1 MLELRGMF
9 LGLQAAVTLVQ
20 GKTVALQGDNTTAL
34 AYVRNQGGTHS
45 FQCCQEATQ
54 ILLWAERHRV
64 TLLPRFVRGESNVH
78 ADALSRRDQVLHT
91 EWSMHP
97 QVCERLWIL
106 WGRPE
111 VDLFATSLNN
121 KLPLFIAPMPEG
133 PEESVDAFVQ
143 DWSNRFLYA
152 YPPTKVIRRVL
163 SKFVSSRESE
173 MILITPMWPN
183 QQWFPDLMMSLTDHP
198 RPLPKWP
205 NLLVQPHRPRVTCV
219 SLDRLSLTAWR
230 LSSSLRKTRVFQSKL
245 QREWPTTSGRH
256 QRSCTR
262 PNGEHID
269 DGAVTI
275 DSLQFV
281 PLYP

>member
-1 MLELRGMF
+1 MRPIQRQFSRHWSQELHSTIPVPMDEEVREALRWWTQPERFRGSPLALPTPDLQLSTNASLEGWGVFTPGFTASGKWNRSQQQMHINVLELRGML
-9 LGLQAAVTLVQ
+9 LGLQAAVALVQ
-20 GKTVALQGDNTTAL
+20 GKTVALQGDNTMAL

-54 ILLWAERHRV
+54 ILLWAERHQV
-64 TLLPRFVRGESNVH
+64 TLLPRFVRGETNVH

-183 QQWFPDLMMSLTDHP
+183 
-198 RPLPKWP
+198 
-205 NLLVQPHRPRVTCV
+205 
-219 SLDRLSLTAWR
+219 
-230 LSSSLRKTRVFQSKL
+230 
-245 QREWPTTSGRH
+245 
-256 QRSCTR
+256 
-262 PNGEHID
+262 
-269 DGAVTI
+269 
-275 DSLQFV
+275 
-281 PLYP
+281 